1 MLPPLFLNVFL
12 VATVALIF
20 LMSMP
25 AYESSRILHG
35 EEQNLTKKGQVPP
48 ISVSINPPTI
58 GNTLPS
64 ILISKK
70 AFTSY
75 HFNFFSLKLR
85 RQLLKGPVPP
95 SSPNPHTHNPPL
107 TARPKSSPPHPHA
120 IPNESIS
127 NP

>member
-1 MLPPLFLNVFL
+1 MLPSLFLNVFL

-25 AYESSRILHG
+25 ACESSRILHG
-35 EEQNLTKKGQVPP
+35 EEQNLMKKGQVPP

-58 GNTLPS
+58 GNTPS

-75 HFNFFSLKLR
+75 HFKVLSLKLR
-85 RQLLKGPVPP
+85 RQLLKGAVPP
-95 SSPNPHTHNPPL
+95 SAHDPHTNNSPP
-107 TARPKSSPPHPHA
+107 TAPPPHPHA

-127 NP
+127 NPKPR